1 MCLTCSG
8 MTSERCRDGIIETGA
23 AEDRIAIGDTAR
35 DNGANLFRQS
45 ILALNV
51 TNIPH
56 SEIALQDAVPATCSA
71 KIESGN
77 GPTLD
82 DAMARS
88 M

>member
-1 MCLTCSG
+1 MALLRPG
-8 MTSERCRDGIIETGA
+8 QPKIVLLLGIRQGTI
-23 AEDRIAIGDTAR
+23 
-35 DNGANLFRQS
+35 GANLVRQS